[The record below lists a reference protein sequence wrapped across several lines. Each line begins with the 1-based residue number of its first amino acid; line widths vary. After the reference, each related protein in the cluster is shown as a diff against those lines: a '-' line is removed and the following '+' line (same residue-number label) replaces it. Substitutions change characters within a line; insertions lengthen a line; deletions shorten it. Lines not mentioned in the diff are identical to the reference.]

1 MDGQFFNIKI
11 KKECVSWKD
20 LRPPSFYLWAKDRED
35 LKCILKSKKIKPS
48 HIESI
53 VEKGS
58 DWDSIVEKSS

>member
-20 LRPPSFYLWAKDRED
+20 LRPPSFYLWAKDREE
-35 LKCILKSKKIKPS
+35 LKHILKSKKIKPS

-58 DWDSIVEKSS
+58 DWNAILKSS